1 MRSLDD
7 GSDKPRGFSAANQ
20 EFWLAEFQKE
30 YVMPVDLRPSELF
43 AAGFLPGSLN
53 VPALGCLSPL
63 AGSAFFED
71 REVVFIA
78 EEEHTVLEAKAWFQ
92 RFGYPAGGG
101 WFSPAI
107 LSLWRQRVGPLGKI
121 EEISA
126 DNLAVRMAAW
136 KTLVI
141 DIRGHEEDETRRIP
155 ESICIPL
162 EELVSSIIGLP
173 LETNLTVVCGTGQ
186 QSSLAASLLWR
197 LGYHNLSTLTGGM
210 KSYVRCG
217 LRVVTQASNTGFRD

>member
-1 MRSLDD
+1 M
-7 GSDKPRGFSAANQ
+7 
-20 EFWLAEFQKE
+20 
-30 YVMPVDLRPSELF
+30 VVDLRPPESF

-53 VPALGCLSPL
+53 VPAPGCLSRL

-71 REVVFIA
+71 RELLFIA
-78 EEEHTVLEAKAWFQ
+78 EEESTVLETRVWFQ
-92 RFGYPAGGG
+92 RLGYLAGAG

-126 DNLAVRMAAW
+126 DNLAVRLAAW
-136 KTLVI
+136 KTLVL
-141 DIRGHEEDETRRIP
+141 DVRGHEEDQMARIP
-155 ESICIPL
+155 ESIQIPL
-162 EELVSSIIGLP
+162 EEMLSSIVGLP

-186 QSSLAASLLWR
+186 HSSLAASLLWR

-210 KSYVRCG
+210 TSYVRRG
-217 LRVVTQASNTGFRD
+217 LRVVTQASNTAL